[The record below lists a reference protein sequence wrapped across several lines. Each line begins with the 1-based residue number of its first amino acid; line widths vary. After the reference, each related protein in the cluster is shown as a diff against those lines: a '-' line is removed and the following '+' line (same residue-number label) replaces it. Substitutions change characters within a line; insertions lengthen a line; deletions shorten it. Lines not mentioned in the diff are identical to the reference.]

1 MKQLP
6 LFPHSWQKIGY
17 LILPIF
23 LAIGIAYLFFD
34 YNIPWLQYKHNPQNV
49 FDFSD
54 NNFTDEVAS
63 LGMIVSLLLIAF
75 SKEKTE
81 DEMIQ
86 FIRLESLH
94 WAVYANYLVLALCI
108 IFVYGALFFHVM
120 IWNMFTVLIIFIIR
134 FKYLMLKYNRN
145 NNEK

>member
-17 LILPIF
+17 IILPFF

-34 YNIPWLQYKHNPQNV
+34 YNIPWLQYKHNPQGII
-49 FDFSD
+49 DFTE
-54 NNFTDEVAS
+54 NNFTDELAAI
-63 LGMIVSLLLIAF
+63 GMILSLLLISF

-94 WAVYANYLVLALCI
+94 WAVYANYLVLIVCI
-108 IFVYGALFFHVM
+108 LFVYGGLFFHVM

-134 FKYLMLKYNRN
+134 FKYLMSRYNKS

>member
-6 LFPHSWQKIGY
+6 LFPHSWQKAGY
-17 LILPIF
+17 IILPLF
-23 LAIGIAYLFFD
+23 LAIGVAYLFFD

-108 IFVYGALFFHVM
+108 IFVYGGLFFHVM
-120 IWNMFTVLIIFIIR
+120 IWNMFTVLIIFIVR
-134 FKYLMLKYNRN
+134 FKYLMFKYNKSN
-145 NNEK
+145 Q

>member
-6 LFPHSWQKIGY
+6 LFPHSWQRIGY
-17 LILPIF
+17 IILPVF
-23 LAIGIAYLFFD
+23 LAISIAYLFFD
-34 YNIPWLQYKHNPQNV
+34 YNIPWLQYKHDVKNV

-54 NNFTDEVAS
+54 NNFTDELAS
-63 LGMIVSLLLIAF
+63 LGMILSLLLIAF

-94 WAVYANYLVLALCI
+94 WAVYANYLVLALSI
-108 IFVYGALFFHVM
+108 IFVYGGAFFHVM
-120 IWNMFTVLIIFIIR
+120 IWNMFTVLIIFIVR
-134 FKYLMLKYNRN
+134 FKYLMFKYNKSN
-145 NNEK
+145 Q

>member
-17 LILPIF
+17 LLLPLF
-23 LAIGIAYLFFD
+23 LALGIAFLFFD
-34 YNIPWLQYKHNPQNV
+34 FTVPWLSYKSHGLQTI
-49 FDFSD
+49 FDASND
-54 NNFTDEVAS
+54 NLTDELAAI
-63 LGMIVSLLLIAF
+63 GTIISLLLIGF

-94 WAVYANYLVLALCI
+94 WAVYANYLALALCI
-108 IFVYGALFFHVM
+108 IFIYGNLFYQIM
-120 IWNMFTVLIIFIIR
+120 IWNMFTVLIIFIVR
-134 FKYLMLKYNRN
+134 FKYLMFHYNKHN
-145 NNEK
+145 Q

>member
-17 LILPIF
+17 IILPFF
-23 LAIGIAYLFFD
+23 LALGIAYLFFD
-34 YNIPWLQYKHNPQNV
+34 YNIPWLQYKHNQSSIIV
-49 FDFSD
+49 FTE
-54 NNFTDEVAS
+54 NNFTDEVAAV
-63 LGMIVSLLLIAF
+63 GMIISLLLIAF

-94 WAVYANYLVLALCI
+94 WAVYANYLVLVLCI
-108 IFVYGALFFHVM
+108 LFVYGGWFLQVM
-120 IWNMFTVLIIFIIR
+120 VWNMFTVLIIFIVR
-134 FKYLMLKYNRN
+134 FKYLMFKNTKSN
-145 NNEK
+145 Q

>member
-6 LFPHSWQKIGY
+6 LFPHSWQRIGY
-17 LILPIF
+17 IVLPVF

-34 YNIPWLQYKHNPQNV
+34 YNIPWLQYKHDVKNI

-54 NNFTDEVAS
+54 NNFTDELAS
-63 LGMIVSLLLIAF
+63 LGMILSLLLIAF

-94 WAVYANYLVLALCI
+94 WAVYANYLVLALSI
-108 IFVYGALFFHVM
+108 IFVYGGAFFHVM
-120 IWNMFTVLIIFIIR
+120 IWNMFTVLIIFIVR
-134 FKYLMLKYNRN
+134 FKYLMFKYNKSN
-145 NNEK
+145 Q

>member
-6 LFPHSWQKIGY
+6 LFPHSWRRIGY
-17 LILPIF
+17 ILLPVF

-34 YNIPWLQYKHNPQNV
+34 YKFPFLQYHKSQN
-49 FDFSD
+49 FNFIFSE
-54 NNFTDEVAS
+54 NNFTDELAS
-63 LGMIVSLLLIAF
+63 LGTIIGLLLIGF

-94 WAVYANYLVLALCI
+94 WAVYANYLVMALCI
-108 IFVYGALFFHVM
+108 IFVYGGAFFYVM
-120 IWNMFTVLIIFIIR
+120 IWNMFTILIIFIVR
-134 FKYLMLKYNRN
+134 FKYLMHQYNKSN
-145 NNEK
+145 Q

>member
-6 LFPHSWQKIGY
+6 LFPHSWQKAGY
-17 LILPIF
+17 IILPLF
-23 LAIGIAYLFFD
+23 LAIGVAYLFFD

-63 LGMIVSLLLIAF
+63 LGMIVSLLLIAI

-108 IFVYGALFFHVM
+108 IFVYGGLFFHVM
-120 IWNMFTVLIIFIIR
+120 IWNMFTVLIIFIVR
-134 FKYLMLKYNRN
+134 FKYLMFIYNKSN
-145 NNEK
+145 Q

>member
-6 LFPHSWQKIGY
+6 LFPHSWQRIGY
-17 LILPIF
+17 IVLPVF

-34 YNIPWLQYKHNPQNV
+34 YNIPWLQYKHDVKNI

-54 NNFTDEVAS
+54 NNFTDELAS
-63 LGMIVSLLLIAF
+63 LGMILSLLLIAF

-94 WAVYANYLVLALCI
+94 WAVYANYFVLALSI
-108 IFVYGALFFHVM
+108 IFVYGGAFFHVM
-120 IWNMFTVLIIFIIR
+120 IWNMFTVLIIFIVR
-134 FKYLMLKYNRN
+134 FKYLMFKYNKSN
-145 NNEK
+145 Q

>member
-6 LFPHSWQKIGY
+6 LFPQSWQKAGY
-17 LILPIF
+17 IILPLF
-23 LAIGIAYLFFD
+23 LAIGVAYLFFD

-108 IFVYGALFFHVM
+108 IFVYGGLFFHVM
-120 IWNMFTVLIIFIIR
+120 IWNMFTVLIIFIVR
-134 FKYLMLKYNRN
+134 FKYLMFKYNKSN
-145 NNEK
+145 Q

>member
-6 LFPHSWQKIGY
+6 LFPHACQRIGY
-17 LILPIF
+17 ILLPFF
-23 LAIGIAYLFFD
+23 LALGIAYLFFD
-34 YNIPWLQYKHNPQNV
+34 YNIPFLQYKHNPQNI

-54 NNFTDEVAS
+54 NNFTDELAA
-63 LGMIVSLLLIAF
+63 LGMIASLLLIAF

-86 FIRLESLH
+86 FIRLESLN
-94 WAVYANYLVLALCI
+94 WAVYANYLVLACCI

-120 IWNMFTVLIIFIIR
+120 IWNMFTVLIIFIVR
-134 FKYLMLKYNRN
+134 FKYLMFKYNN
-145 NNEK
+145 NNR

>member
-6 LFPHSWQKIGY
+6 LFPHSWRRIGY
-17 LILPIF
+17 IILPVF

-34 YNIPWLQYKHNPQNV
+34 YNIPWLQYHHNKENV
-49 FDFSD
+49 FDFSQ
-54 NNFTDEVAS
+54 NNFTDELAS
-63 LGMIVSLLLIAF
+63 LGMIISLLLISF

-94 WAVYANYLVLALCI
+94 WAVYANYLVMAICI
-108 IFVYGALFFHVM
+108 IFVYGGAFFYVM
-120 IWNMFTVLIIFIIR
+120 IWNMFTILIIFIVR
-134 FKYLMLKYNRN
+134 FKYLMYQYNKSN
-145 NNEK
+145 Q